1 MKVQKMKLKWM
12 RNRALKFTEFLS
24 ESIYQPGL
32 RIPDHIEFH
41 PQEIE
46 ILKRVGWRDMQ
57 WKEIGD
63 DGHSIVWLECY
74 IPIDIDIS
82 TAVIVDIQLIREE
95 FYQIH
100 ISLSESL
107 RGLGL
112 GVKIYRSLID
122 WLGHVY
128 SGIGRRQNP
137 VVNHIWSKL
146 KMDITLQCSSSS
158 IADICISKKN
168 PKGKEL
174 LSRFREFFG
183 D

>member
-1 MKVQKMKLKWM
+1 M
-12 RNRALKFTEFLS
+12 RNRALKFTEFLL

-32 RIPDHIEFH
+32 RIPDQIEFH

-46 ILKRVGWRDMQ
+46 ILKRVGWRDLK

-63 DGHSIVWLECY
+63 DGNSIVWLECS

-82 TAVIVDIQLIREE
+82 TAVIVDIQLIRDE

-107 RGLGL
+107 RGIGL
-112 GVKIYRSLID
+112 GPKIYRSLID
-122 WLGHVY
+122 WLGHIY

-137 VVNHIWSKL
+137 VVNSIWSKL
-146 KMDITLQCSSSS
+146 KMDPTLQCSSNS
-158 IADICISKKN
+158 IADICVSKAN
-168 PKGKEL
+168 PKGREL
-174 LSRFREFFG
+174 LTRFRELFG

>member
-1 MKVQKMKLKWM
+1 M
-12 RNRALKFTEFLS
+12 EFLS
-24 ESIYQPGL
+24 ESMHQPGL
-32 RIPDHIEFH
+32 RIPDQIEYD

-46 ILKRVGWRDMQ
+46 ILKRIKWSDLKWR
-57 WKEIGD
+57 EIGD
-63 DGHSIVWLECY
+63 DGYSIVWLECSL
-74 IPIDIDIS
+74 PIEIDLS
-82 TAVIVDIQLIREE
+82 TSAIVDIQLIQEQ

-107 RGLGL
+107 RGIGL
-112 GVKIYRSLID
+112 GAKIYRSLID

-137 VVNHIWSKL
+137 VINKVWQKL
-146 KMDITLQCSSSS
+146 KQDSSLTCSSSS
-158 IADICISKKN
+158 IADICISNKH

-174 LSRFREFFG
+174 LASFRSLFG

>member
-1 MKVQKMKLKWM
+1 MKS
-12 RNRALKFTEFLS
+12 RILKFDEFLL

-32 RIPDHIEFH
+32 RIPDQIKFH
-41 PQEIE
+41 PKEIE
-46 ILKRVGWRDMQ
+46 ILKNIVWKDLN

-63 DGHSIVWLECY
+63 DGHSIVWLECS
-74 IPIDIDIS
+74 IPINLDIS
-82 TAVIVDIQLIREE
+82 TSVIVDIQLIKQQ

-107 RGLGL
+107 KGIGLGF
-112 GVKIYRSLID
+112 KIYRSLVN

-137 VVNHIWSKL
+137 IINRIWNKL
-146 KMDITLQCSSSS
+146 KMDSSIECRSSS
-158 IADICISKKN
+158 IADICISNSN
-168 PKGKEL
+168 PIGKEL
-174 LSRFREFFG
+174 LFRFNKFFG

>member
-1 MKVQKMKLKWM
+1 MLKNK
-12 RNRALKFTEFLS
+12 NRALNFTEFIS

-32 RIPDHIEFH
+32 RIPDRVEYD

-46 ILKRVGWRDMQ
+46 ILKRIRWADLKWR
-57 WKEIGD
+57 EIGD
-63 DGHSIVWLECY
+63 DGHSIVWLECSL
-74 IPIDIDIS
+74 PIEIDLS
-82 TAVIVDIQLIREE
+82 TSVIVDIQLIRDE

-107 RGLGL
+107 RGIGL
-112 GVKIYRSLID
+112 GMKIYRSLID

-137 VVNHIWSKL
+137 VINKVWDKL
-146 KMDITLQCSSSS
+146 KQDPTLMCSSNS
-158 IADICISKKN
+158 IADICISKRN

-174 LSRFREFFG
+174 LSSFRQLFG